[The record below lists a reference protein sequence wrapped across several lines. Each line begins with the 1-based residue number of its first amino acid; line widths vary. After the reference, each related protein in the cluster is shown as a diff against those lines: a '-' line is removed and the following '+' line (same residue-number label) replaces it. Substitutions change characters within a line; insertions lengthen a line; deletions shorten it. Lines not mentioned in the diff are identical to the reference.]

1 MADATPGSDARGFKS
16 DPAERLGMY
25 AVVGCNECAAMWL
38 LTDPGASDS
47 ANCPRCGKTHR
58 TAKLKRFFES
68 DDRDAAREA
77 RAALLAKKHG
87 DSAAFAEI
95 EHVSELERAVDDAG
109 IDDREYLE
117 ASGIDADAV
126 SEAAARAE
134 GGGSTSRSRTEIL
147 RDAVRAVDEPTE
159 DAIVA
164 HASERGVPAD
174 AAREL
179 LTKLTRRGELSE
191 SGGRYRVL

>member
-1 MADATPGSDARGFKS
+1 
-16 DPAERLGMY
+16 MY

-38 LTDPGASDS
+38 LTDPQASDS

-58 TAKLKRFFES
+58 TTKLKRFFES

-77 RAALLAKKHG
+77 RAALLAKKRG

-95 EHVSELERAVDDAG
+95 DHVSELERAVDDAG

-126 SEAAARAE
+126 SEAGTRAE
-134 GGGSTSRSRTEIL
+134 GGRSPSRSRTEIL

-159 DAIVA
+159 DAVVA
-164 HASERGVPAD
+164 HASDRGVPAD

-191 SGGRYRVL
+191 SRGRYRVL

>member
-1 MADATPGSDARGFKS
+1 
-16 DPAERLGMY
+16 MY

-38 LTDPGASDS
+38 LTDPRTSDS
-47 ANCPRCGKTHR
+47 ANCPRCGKTHQ

-68 DDRDAAREA
+68 EDRDAAREA
-77 RAALLAKKHG
+77 RAALLAKKRG

-95 EHVSELERAVDDAG
+95 DHISELERAVDDAG
-109 IDDREYLE
+109 VGDREYLE
-117 ASGIDADAV
+117 GAGIDADAV
-126 SEAAARAE
+126 SEAGARAE
-134 GGGSTSRSRTEIL
+134 GGGSNSRSRTEIL
-147 RDAVRAVDEPTE
+147 RDAVRSVDEPTA
-159 DAIVA
+159 DDIVE

-191 SGGRYRVL
+191 SQGRYRVL